1 MLKKMNLSN
10 KILFI
15 FILISL
21 SIIGNSIYSNK
32 KISNIY
38 KNSNTTIDNIVNS
51 TRGFNELEV
60 AIINFSH
67 EVKIYSLTKDKY
79 VLDKINKEKDNIETI
94 LSNFSK
100 DYSEKNEK

>member
-51 TRGFNELEV
+51 T
-60 AIINFSH
+60 
-67 EVKIYSLTKDKY
+67 
-79 VLDKINKEKDNIETI
+79 
-94 LSNFSK
+94 
-100 DYSEKNEK
+100 